1 MGLSITLETGDTK
14 EKNVEIFALIWLLFF
29 TLNE

>member
-1 MGLSITLETGDTK
+1 MGLNITLETGDTK
-14 EKNVEIFALIWLLFF
+14 EKNVEIFALIRLLFY